1 MIGGV
6 ASWITMDEAGAG
18 IRTDMATVLE
28 RLGHEDVK
36 LKELNLKGSL
46 EAIIERLK
54 DSFCP

>member
-1 MIGGV
+1 
-6 ASWITMDEAGAG
+6 MDEAGAG